1 MAERPTDRVFE
12 VVSKRFVHGAVGELV
27 TLSLTDN
34 QELSLLESGAV
45 KRVVAVKESK
55 EVSKDAQ

>member
-1 MAERPTDRVFE
+1 MAAERPTDRTFE
-12 VVSKRFVHGAVGELV
+12 VLSKRFHHGAVGDIV

-45 KRVVAVKESK
+45 KRVAVRPSAAVKERK
-55 EVSKDAQ
+55 